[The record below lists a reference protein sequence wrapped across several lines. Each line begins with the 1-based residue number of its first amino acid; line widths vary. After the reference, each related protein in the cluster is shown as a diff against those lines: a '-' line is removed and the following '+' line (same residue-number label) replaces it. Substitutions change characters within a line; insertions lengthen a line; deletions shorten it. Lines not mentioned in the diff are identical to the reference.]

1 MSKNPAQKRR
11 KIIGLI
17 VAELAV
23 VAGIWAGLV
32 QPLHASLSSRRKLLS
47 ETQDKAASARR
58 NIARAEKLKADLPIV
73 RQELV
78 SIHSKMA
85 SGDVY
90 RWMIRTFASFKA
102 NKVEFANLEP
112 PRLAE
117 SAILPKISYQTATFS
132 VNGAAFFHDFG
143 KFLAQLENNFPH
155 LRLQRLEMEPAQ
167 FGEAVAPEQEQL
179 NFKFDILVLVNPAAE
194 EP

>member
-1 MSKNPAQKRR
+1 M
-11 KIIGLI
+11 
-17 VAELAV
+17 
-23 VAGIWAGLV
+23 
-32 QPLHASLSSRRKLLS
+32 
-47 ETQDKAASARR
+47 
-58 NIARAEKLKADLPIV
+58 IALLPILKTKRV
-73 RQELV
+73 N
-78 SIHSKMA
+78 SPI
-85 SGDVY
+85 
-90 RWMIRTFASFKA
+90 
-102 NKVEFANLEP
+102 LEP

-179 NFKFDILVLVNPAAE
+179 NFKFDILVLVNPAVGE
-194 EP
+194 R